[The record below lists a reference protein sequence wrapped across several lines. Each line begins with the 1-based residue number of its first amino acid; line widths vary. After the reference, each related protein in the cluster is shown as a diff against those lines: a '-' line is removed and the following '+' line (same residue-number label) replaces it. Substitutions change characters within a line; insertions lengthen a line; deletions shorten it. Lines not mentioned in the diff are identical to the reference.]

1 MFSLLPVTKVISLI
15 AGSYAILAILV
26 TLGMERLGMP
36 VSPFRVFSGAAIVDL
51 GLLFFVYV
59 GWRWLWVKVP
69 NLNRWFYPDLN
80 GMWDASI
87 DWVKD
92 DQTGRASGRVS
103 IKQNFFTI
111 SIEMDADRSESR
123 TLALSVKKDPESSR
137 PLLHYI
143 YEVKEKYT
151 SHGQNKVYQ
160 GAASLLVDVVS
171 NDRLGGNYF
180 TSRGTGGRFEFR
192 RRAVDASLIAV
203 R

>member
-1 MFSLLPVTKVISLI
+1 MFSLLPMTKVISMI
-15 AGSYAILAILV
+15 AGLYAILAFV
-26 TLGMERLGMP
+26 VAFGMERLDIQ
-36 VSPFRVFSGAAIVDL
+36 VSLFRVFSGAAVVDL

-59 GWRWLWVKVP
+59 GWRWVWVKVP
-69 NLNRWFYPDLN
+69 NLNRWLYPDLN

-92 DQTGRASGRVS
+92 DQTGRASGRVF

-123 TLALSVKKDPESSR
+123 TIALSVKRDPESAR

-143 YEVKEKYT
+143 YEVREKYT
-151 SHGQNKVYQ
+151 SPGQNKVYQ

-180 TSRGTGGRFEFR
+180 TSRGTGGRFEFL
-192 RRAVDASLIAV
+192 RAP
-203 R
+203 

>member
-1 MFSLLPVTKVISLI
+1 MFNLLPMTKVVSLI
-15 AGSYAILAILV
+15 AGLYALLAFLV
-26 TLGMERLGMP
+26 ALGMESLDIQL
-36 VSPFRVFSGAAIVDL
+36 SPFRVFSGAAAVDL

-59 GWRWLWVKVP
+59 GWRWIWVKVP
-69 NLNRWFYPDLN
+69 NLNRWLYPDLN

-92 DQTGRASGRVS
+92 DQTGRASGRVF

-123 TLALSVKKDPESSR
+123 TIALSVKRDPESER

-143 YEVKEKYT
+143 YEVREKYT
-151 SHGQNKVYQ
+151 SPGQNKVYQ
-160 GAASLLVDVVS
+160 GAASLIVDVVS

-180 TSRGTGGRFEFR
+180 TSRGSGGRFEFQ
-192 RRAVDASLIAV
+192 RAP
-203 R
+203 

>member
-1 MFSLLPVTKVISLI
+1 MFSLLPMTKVISMI
-15 AGSYAILAILV
+15 AGLYAILAFIV
-26 TLGMERLGMP
+26 AVGMERLEIQ
-36 VSPFRVFSGAAIVDL
+36 VSLFRVFSGAAVFDL

-59 GWRWLWVKVP
+59 GWRWIWVKVP
-69 NLNRWFYPDLN
+69 NLNRWLYPDLN

-92 DQTGRASGRVS
+92 DQTGRASGRVF

-123 TLALSVKKDPESSR
+123 TIALSVKRDPESAR

-143 YEVKEKYT
+143 YEVREKYT
-151 SHGQNKVYQ
+151 SPGQNKVYQ

-171 NDRLGGNYF
+171 NDRLDGNYF
-180 TSRGTGGRFEFR
+180 TSRGTGGRFEFLR
-192 RRAVDASLIAV
+192 VP
-203 R
+203 

>member
-1 MFSLLPVTKVISLI
+1 MFSLLPMTKVISMI
-15 AGSYAILAILV
+15 AGLYAILAFV
-26 TLGMERLGMP
+26 VAFGMERLDIQ
-36 VSPFRVFSGAAIVDL
+36 VSLFRVFSGAAVVDL

-59 GWRWLWVKVP
+59 GWRWIWVKVP
-69 NLNRWFYPDLN
+69 NLNRWLYPDLN

-92 DQTGRASGRVS
+92 DQTGRASGRVF

-123 TLALSVKKDPESSR
+123 TIALSVKRDPESAR

-143 YEVKEKYT
+143 YEVREKYT
-151 SHGQNKVYQ
+151 SPGQNKVYQ

-180 TSRGTGGRFEFR
+180 TSRGTGGRFEFL
-192 RRAVDASLIAV
+192 RAP
-203 R
+203 

>member
-1 MFSLLPVTKVISLI
+1 MFSLLPMTKVVSLI
-15 AGSYAILAILV
+15 AGIYAFLAFLV
-26 TLGMERLGMP
+26 ALGMEHID
-36 VSPFRVFSGAAIVDL
+36 VQVNPFRVFSGAAVVDL
-51 GLLFFVYV
+51 VLLFFVYV

-69 NLNRWFYPDLN
+69 NLNRWLYPDLN
-80 GMWDASI
+80 GTWDASI

-92 DQTGRASGRVS
+92 DQTGRASGTAS

-111 SIEMDADRSESR
+111 SIQMDAERSESR
-123 TLALSVKKDPESSR
+123 TIALSVKRDPESAR

-143 YEVKEKYT
+143 YEVTEKYT
-151 SHGQNKVYQ
+151 SPGQNKIYQ

-192 RRAVDASLIAV
+192 RAS
-203 R
+203 